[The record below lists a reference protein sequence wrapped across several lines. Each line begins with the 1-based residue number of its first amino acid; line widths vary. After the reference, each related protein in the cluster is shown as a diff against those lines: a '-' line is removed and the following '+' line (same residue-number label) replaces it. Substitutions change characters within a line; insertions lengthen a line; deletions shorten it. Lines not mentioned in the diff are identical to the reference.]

1 MKQYWPMA
9 VAMDYEHNPYKPLQL
24 FTYDSCLSIEKCGE
38 VFKSWQNDCNY
49 TLLCTWIDVTDGE
62 SKKLINHRCWV
73 NAIGQVKKI

>member
-9 VAMDYEHNPYKPLQL
+9 VVMNYEHNPLQL

-73 NAIGQVKKI
+73 NAIGQVKKIC